1 MSPSFVE
8 GPEHAREHGR
18 RPAFDAMPFWL
29 KLVAAIAAMLI
40 ATWSV
45 MIYLAYAERRD
56 GSVAQAHEFAE
67 SVNQMTQATLTA
79 MMILRVEKGR
89 AVYLDQVRNS
99 TEIRDLRV
107 YRAAPVIALFGPGES
122 MESKPS
128 AEELAVMKSGKPHF
142 DPDESEG
149 TLRAIF
155 PILNSKNALGKDCI
169 GCHEGNEGD
178 VLGAVSMK
186 VSLQKAQSELRT
198 FTWWISLLA
207 LGLSLPLLGAIHF
220 FVRRFVARPLGGEPA
235 AATDLANRIA
245 EGDLEVEI
253 AVRHGDTRSLM
264 AAMSRM
270 QHGLAGIVGR
280 IHRAA
285 ESITVGAGQIAT
297 GNVDLSRRT
306 DGQAASLEQ
315 TASSMEQI
323 TVTVKRNAENAKQ
336 ADELA
341 AGASA
346 VAVRGREAVAHVV
359 ATMTSINASS
369 RKIEDIISV
378 IEGIA
383 FQTNI
388 LALNAAVE
396 AARAGRE
403 GRGFAVVAGEVRMLA
418 QRSSAAAKDIK
429 RLIADS
435 VEKVVDGTK
444 QVDEAGKTMDEIVS
458 AVKRVNLIMAEIAA
472 ASQEQSLGIGQVNQA
487 VREMEVMTQQNA
499 ALVQEATAAAE
510 SLQAQSNDLVN
521 AASEFR
527 LARVDGGPRRKYGG
541 EDGPRDVLLLPAA
554 AGVPAAI

>member
-1 MSPSFVE
+1 
-8 GPEHAREHGR
+8 
-18 RPAFDAMPFWL
+18 
-29 KLVAAIAAMLI
+29 
-40 ATWSV
+40 
-45 MIYLAYAERRD
+45 
-56 GSVAQAHEFAE
+56 
-67 SVNQMTQATLTA
+67 
-79 MMILRVEKGR
+79 
-89 AVYLDQVRNS
+89 
-99 TEIRDLRV
+99 
-107 YRAAPVIALFGPGES
+107 
-122 MESKPS
+122 
-128 AEELAVMKSGKPHF
+128 
-142 DPDESEG
+142 
-149 TLRAIF
+149 
-155 PILNSKNALGKDCI
+155 
-169 GCHEGNEGD
+169 
-178 VLGAVSMK
+178 
-186 VSLQKAQSELRT
+186 
-198 FTWWISLLA
+198 
-207 LGLSLPLLGAIHF
+207 
-220 FVRRFVARPLGGEPA
+220 VARPLGGEPA

-245 EGDLEVEI
+245 AGDLEVEI
-253 AVRHGDTRSLM
+253 AVPPGDTRSLM

-280 IHRAA
+280 IHRTA

-297 GNVDLSRRT
+297 GNADLSRRT

-336 ADELA
+336 ADGLA
-341 AGASA
+341 AEASA

-396 AARAGRE
+396 AARAGKE
-403 GRGFAVVAGEVRMLA
+403 GRGFAVVAAEVRMLA

-444 QVDEAGKTMDEIVS
+444 QVDDAGKTMDEIVS
-458 AVKRVNLIMAEIAA
+458 AVKGVNLIMAEIAT

-487 VREMEVMTQQNA
+487 VREMEVITQQNA

-527 LARVDGGPRRKYGG
+527 LARADGGARRKYGG
-541 EDGPRDVLLLPAA
+541 ADGPRDVLLMPAA